1 MSACTLLYVNKRG
14 TCDGEVLIGSKKI
27 INNNISK
34 RRITGDI
41 KTASASGSILTIGGG
56 GGSDGDGGSRDSNR
70 RSQRLT
76 VLLVAIALFND
87 TLESTMLLPIIHTLV
102 TSPPPLVVTTNTEVA
117 LGIFFASK
125 DKCHKKCRKHWL
137 TNRTSRY
144 VISYLFNFI
153 SNHSRSRRSSST
165 LSVVL

>member
-1 MSACTLLYVNKRG
+1 MVMCLL
-14 TCDGEVLIGSKKI
+14 EAKKI
-27 INNNISK
+27 INSNISK

-41 KTASASGSILTIGGG
+41 KTASASGSILTIRG

-76 VLLVAIALFND
+76 VLLVAIALFDD
-87 TLESTMLLPIIHTLV
+87 TLQLTMLLPIIHTLV
-102 TSPPPLVVTTNTEVA
+102 TSPPPIGVTTNTKVA

-125 DKCHKKCRKHWL
+125 DICHKKCRKHWL

-144 VISYLFNFI
+144 IISYLFNFI
-153 SNHSRSRRSSST
+153 LNHSRSRRSSST
-165 LSVVL
+165 LPVVLYDHLLPRS